1 MNQDSPNESAEAS
14 RREFL
19 LRGGAGFGALAL
31 TSMLA
36 RDNAFAKTA
45 PANPNAPKQPHFA
58 PTAKRVIF
66 LFMEGGPSH
75 MDLFDP
81 KPLINQ
87 LAGQTMPASFKRP
100 ITAMGETESPLL
112 ASPRKW
118 KQHGKSGLW
127 VSDWLPHTA
136 ECVDD
141 LTVIRSCWTD
151 GINHSGGVC
160 QMNSGQPLGGRPSLG
175 SWVNYGLGTENTNL
189 PGFVVMT
196 DTTATPTN
204 GPRNWSAGFMPA
216 EHQGVRLNS
225 DEEPIRHLN
234 LPKGVSPELRQ
245 KQLDLL
251 RNLNLQHQE
260 SRRTN
265 SELEARIRSYELAYR
280 MQAAAPEAVDLT
292 KETEATKTLYGF
304 GNKDSE
310 PFGRCC
316 LLARRL
322 VERGVRFVQIYH
334 GAGSK
339 WDSHSKMETNH
350 GRQCR
355 QCGSDYV
362 RS

>member
-1 MNQDSPNESAEAS
+1 MSKNYPTNT
-14 RREFL
+14 RRDFL

-31 TSMLA
+31 TGMLSG
-36 RDNAFAKTA
+36 DTAFATDRG
-45 PANPNAPKQPHFA
+45 NHDSIKQPHFT

-81 KPLINQ
+81 KPLIQ
-87 LAGQTMPASFKRP
+87 KLAGQRMPESFKRP
-100 ITAMGETESPLL
+100 ITAMGETESPILP
-112 ASPRKW
+112 SQRQW

-136 ECVDD
+136 KCVDD
-141 LTVIRSCWTD
+141 IAVIRSCWTN

-175 SWVNYGLGTENTNL
+175 SWVNYGLGTENSNL

-196 DTTATPTN
+196 DTSATPTN

-216 EHQGVRLNS
+216 VHQGVRL
-225 DEEPIRHLN
+225 DH
-234 LPKGVSPELRQ
+234 GVSPIKHLGLPEGVSQEMRN
-245 KQLDLL
+245 KQLELL
-251 RNLNLQHQE
+251 RKLNEKHLQDRK
-260 SRRTN
+260 SNT
-265 SELEARIRSYELAYR
+265 ELEARIRSYELAYN

-292 KETEATKTLYGF
+292 RETEATKKLYGF
-304 GNKDSE
+304 GNKDTE

-322 VERGVRFVQIYH
+322 VERGTRFVQKLKIV
-334 GAGSK
+334 
-339 WDSHSKMETNH
+339 E
-350 GRQCR
+350 
-355 QCGSDYV
+355 SDFFLAFFTL
-362 RS
+362 